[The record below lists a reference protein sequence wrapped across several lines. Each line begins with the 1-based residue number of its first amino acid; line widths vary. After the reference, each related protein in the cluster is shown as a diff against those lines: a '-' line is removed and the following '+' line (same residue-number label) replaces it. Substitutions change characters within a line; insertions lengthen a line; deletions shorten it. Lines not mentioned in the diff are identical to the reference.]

1 LIKVNVFSIGE
12 WPLTQRSQHVIA
24 IFNPLIKDSGRLIL
38 KTSQMCARDAF
49 SDASA
54 VSPATR
60 SPSVARSV
68 RESWVAGI
76 TPTRS
81 VASPVSVIQ
90 RHVSTSP
97 PIQSPAVASVSDVR
111 VQLSYDI
118 RLLTCSRDSS
128 PEEPFRGPLMTPRQI
143 SAPPPWSLEPRAS
156 LKKSSPS
163 IPSKSMRSSSRVPN
177 RHFRQA
183 LHFPGTRDLCHLL
196 AQTRRVP
203 LSQGESMFTFVL
215 PRSVVSI
222 ALHSDLRLVRLSPP
236 HGVFSG
242 RQRPSLLLSHG
253 HGVRALYQL
262 LARCRTRPALGVFP
276 RPRKASSKP
285 HVVALRLFCPVPP
298 ILEGRVGLVH
308 FRPHRSRQYRRPQVT
323 MFPRLLDCLSASACK
338 PLPFSPPAS
347 ES

>member
-1 LIKVNVFSIGE
+1 MIKVNHVFSIDA
-12 WPLTQRSQHVIA
+12 WLLTQRSQHVIA

-81 VASPVSVIQ
+81 VASPVSVMQ
-90 RHVSTSP
+90 RQIPTSP
-97 PIQSPAVASVSDVR
+97 PVQSPAVASVSDVR
-111 VQLSYDI
+111 VQSFYHM
-118 RLLTCSRDSS
+118 RLLTCRRDSN

-143 SAPPPWSLEPRAS
+143 SAPLTWCLEPRAS
-156 LKKSSPS
+156 LKESSSS
-163 IPSKSMRSSSRVPN
+163 IPSKSVRSPSTVPN
-177 RHFRQA
+177 RHFRPA
-183 LHFPGTRDLCHLL
+183 HRFPDTRRLCHLL

-203 LSQGESMFTFVL
+203 LSQGESML
-215 PRSVVSI
+215 LLCWLSVVSP
-222 ALHSDLRLVRLSPP
+222 APHLDPRLGRLSPP

-253 HGVRALYQL
+253 HGLRAQDQL

-285 HVVALRLFCPVPP
+285 PAAALRLFCPVPP
-298 ILEGRVGLVH
+298 IPEGRAGLVH

-323 MFPRLLDCLSASACK
+323 PFTRLLDCLSASACK
-338 PLPFSPPAS
+338 PLPFSRPAS